1 MHSVGASARTG
12 HKVAWAENGTNQNF
26 NASAGGNT
34 ANNIVPTAD
43 VPVQHQ
49 KYVK

>member
-12 HKVAWAENGTNQNF
+12 HKVAWAENGTNQN
-26 NASAGGNT
+26 NASVGGNT
-34 ANNIVPTAD
+34 ASDIPTAD